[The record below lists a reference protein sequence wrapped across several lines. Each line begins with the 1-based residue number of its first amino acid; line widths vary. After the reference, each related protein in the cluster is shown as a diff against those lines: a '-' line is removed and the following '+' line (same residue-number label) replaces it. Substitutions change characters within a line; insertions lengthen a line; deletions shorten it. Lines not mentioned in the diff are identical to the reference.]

1 MEHLSRNL
9 ILLCYS
15 LSCLIHSHLVV
26 ITMLSYLD
34 KCIHTIEDG
43 GVVNSVYF
51 DFAKACNSLHH
62 QMLLGKPESYGIN
75 RNILNGLK
83 FSRVIVVRVNRVE
96 SDVAVGNQYF
106 LSYIYI
112 NNLPKG
118 VKCDTYL
125 FEDDIIKFSN
135 E

>member
-75 RNILNGLK
+75 RNILK
-83 FSRVIVVRVNRVE
+83 WVKVFSSNRRQSQPGGIGCSSRKPILFVI
-96 SDVAVGNQYF
+96 
-106 LSYIYI
+106 YIY
-112 NNLPKG
+112 K
-118 VKCDTYL
+118 
-125 FEDDIIKFSN
+125 
-135 E
+135 